1 MMQVRGISASPGIAR
16 GRVCFLH
23 TAPPVGE
30 RPTCSVD
37 EEMARLTEAI
47 GLAHQELS
55 FLADGLADI
64 EAGII
69 EFQMELLEDESVT
82 GAVRR
87 AIENGQSALQAW
99 QAVMA
104 REMEDYRS
112 EANAYIS
119 ARADDLHDLGE
130 RVAHHLVADPKWV
143 KKEPLRGERLV
154 LADILSPSRF
164 LELDLAQVSG
174 IATAGG
180 SPTSHVSIL
189 AKARGI
195 PMIVGCGEGLAKVAD
210 GAEAFLDAEIGLF
223 CYAVDAVERKAL
235 LAKIAARAISD
246 GLAESRRAG
255 SAATMTG
262 ERVLILA
269 NLDGHD
275 ATGWPDLRDFDGI
288 GLFRT
293 EFLLTAGTF
302 PGEDEQY
309 RIYRSLLEWAGDRP
323 VTVRLLDAGG
333 DKPIAGMTAAGEHN
347 PFLGL
352 RGFRLF
358 ALHPEIF
365 RGQMRALARA
375 ATAGRL
381 KVMVPMI
388 TIPAEMQAFR
398 AEMVA
403 IVESLTQDGTTCRLP
418 ELGMMV
424 EVPSAALMAGEFET
438 DFYSIGTND
447 LIQFT
452 LAVARD
458 EHRLAHLA
466 RGDNAA
472 VLGLIKQV
480 ADAGGLRN
488 REVSVCGD
496 MASDPQMVPHLL
508 RAGIRSLSITPA
520 AVAAVKHS
528 IRLWSEN

>member
-1 MMQVRGISASPGIAR
+1 MMQVRGIPASSGLAR
-16 GRVCFLH
+16 GRVCFLR
-23 TAPPVGE
+23 TTPLAGE
-30 RPTCSVD
+30 GPTGSVD
-37 EEMARLTEAI
+37 EETARLADAI
-47 GLAHQELS
+47 GLARRELS
-55 FLADGLADI
+55 FLADGLADN

-69 EFQMELLEDESVT
+69 EFQMELLEEESVT

-99 QAVMA
+99 QAVIA
-104 REMEDYRS
+104 GEMEDYRS
-112 EANAYIS
+112 GANAYIS

-130 RVAHHLVADPKWV
+130 RVAHHLAADLERV
-143 KKEPLRGERLV
+143 REEPPRGERLV

-164 LELDLAQVSG
+164 LELDLARVSG

-180 SPTSHVSIL
+180 SPTSHVSLL

-210 GAEAFLDAEIGLF
+210 GEEAFLDAETGLF
-223 CYAVDAVERKAL
+223 CYAVDPVERKAL
-235 LAKIAARAISD
+235 LAKIAARAARD

-255 SAATMTG
+255 SAATMAG
-262 ERVLILA
+262 ERVQVLA
-269 NLDGHD
+269 NVEGPE
-275 ATGWPDLRDFDGI
+275 AAGWPDLRDFDGI

-293 EFLLTAGTF
+293 EFLFTAGSF
-302 PGEDEQY
+302 PSEDEQY

-323 VTVRLLDAGG
+323 VTVRLLDVGG
-333 DKPIAGMTAAGEHN
+333 DKPVAGMTAAGEQN

-358 ALHPEIF
+358 ALHPDIF

-375 ATAGRL
+375 ATIGRL

-388 TIPAEMQAFR
+388 AVPAEMQAFR
-398 AEMVA
+398 AEMAA
-403 IVESLTQDGTTCRLP
+403 IVESLTQAGTACRLP

-424 EVPSAALMAGEFET
+424 EVPSAALMSGDFET

-447 LIQFT
+447 LIQYT

-472 VLGLIKQV
+472 VLGLIRQV

-508 RAGIRSLSITPA
+508 RAGIRSLSVTPA

-528 IRLWSEN
+528 IRHWSGN